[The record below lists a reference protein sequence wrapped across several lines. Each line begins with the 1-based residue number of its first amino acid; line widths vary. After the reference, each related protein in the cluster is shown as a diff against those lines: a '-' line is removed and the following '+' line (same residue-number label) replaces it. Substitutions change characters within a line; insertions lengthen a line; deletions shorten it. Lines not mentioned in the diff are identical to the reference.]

1 VKQTSKESDRGKS
14 GRSGRTTL
22 PLRKCGRNPEGVVVA
37 GQGPGPGHDR
47 GEQERRGE
55 TIVYQIIASA
65 SK

>member
-1 VKQTSKESDRGKS
+1 M
-14 GRSGRTTL
+14 
-22 PLRKCGRNPEGVVVA
+22 NPEGVVVA